1 LEAVPLHIQDTF
13 SQAEAAV
20 IGEIA
25 MSAPGTFVTAAPR
38 VTRALSYSLLS
49 IISLVLLCLS
59 YSINAADR
67 QIFPTLLPAIREYF
81 GYDLKTAGLLSTIF
95 TLGLAVAGFP
105 AGYLADRFSRKAIIL
120 VAMVIYS
127 MFTLATIY
135 AYGFWD
141 MVFYRAMTGV
151 GEGMQMA
158 ALFAAIGNFFHR
170 KRSFF
175 IGWLIVA
182 YGVGAFLG
190 PRAGAMLSQSA
201 DGWQVPFVWFTFTGL
216 AVAAIVLVFVPKSF
230 TEHAGPQTTAA
241 LDEAAIAHVPETLGS
256 RNVILGVVGCV
267 ILGYS
272 LYGFI
277 GLYTTYLKDALHF
290 PPSDAAAAFSFFGL
304 GGFVSFIGG
313 WLGDRF
319 QQRWVTA
326 VAFRLAR
333 ARRLRHVQS
342 CGLAAVAVIPELH
355 DRGARQRLRVRKPA
369 FAHATQRAAAHGGPR
384 LGHLPDLP
392 VRSRLHGRLPD
403 GCPGGRTGLER
414 RRAGRADAV
423 PDRRDHRHGPGR
435 PEAADFRGQ
444 DGVRRA

>member
-1 LEAVPLHIQDTF
+1 LEAVPLHIHKTF

-20 IGEIA
+20 MGEIA
-25 MSAPGTFVTAAPR
+25 MSAPGTFVTATPR

-120 VAMVIYS
+120 VAMLIYS

-256 RNVILGVVGCV
+256 RNIILGVVGCV

-326 VAFRLAR
+326 VAFGLLALVGY
-333 ARRLRHVQS
+333 AMYN
-342 CGLAAVAVIPELH
+342 LAASLPWQSFLSFMT
-355 DRGARQRLRVRKPA
+355 GALASGFVFVNLLSLMQRSVRPHMVGRA
-369 FAHATQRAAAHGGPR
+369 SGIFLTSLFAAASTAGYLMGALVVA
-384 LGHLPDLP
+384 LGWSGAALVELTLFPIVGIIAMVLVDPKQLIS
-392 VRSRLHGRLPD
+392 VA
-403 GCPGGRTGLER
+403 RT
-414 RRAGRADAV
+414 A
-423 PDRRDHRHGPGR
+423 
-435 PEAADFRGQ
+435 
-444 DGVRRA
+444 